1 MAQNRFLRQLEKAA
15 AAQVS
20 APVVESTEPATTESA
35 TAEASLAEADAGADA
50 PSQASETTASSR
62 FEEMEAE
69 IKKMRRS
76 HHEQGRID
84 AVTLD
89 AAQKYQ
95 ALLAD
100 PEKRAA
106 LDGSQPKADELS
118 NNAQQVM
125 DAVDPEYREVIA
137 ALTRETMENDPRII
151 AAYQKIARLEAAQQT
166 TAQAEIASAFNSFE
180 KAVPEWKDNMSAQQQ
195 QSVANLSQTGEMSL
209 VQAYEYVMD
218 VKVSKAKANDVSKP
232 PPEVNSVAGR
242 LTEKTPK
249 KFKSLHDA
257 YASAK
262 SENFKMQDR

>member
-1 MAQNRFLRQLEKAA
+1 
-15 AAQVS
+15 
-20 APVVESTEPATTESA
+20 
-35 TAEASLAEADAGADA
+35 
-50 PSQASETTASSR
+50 
-62 FEEMEAE
+62 MEAE

-106 LDGSQPKADELS
+106 LEGSQPKAEELS

-151 AAYQKIARLEAAQQT
+151 AAYQKIANLEAAQQT
-166 TAQAEIASAFNSFE
+166 TAFNAFE
-180 KAVPEWKDNMSAQQQ
+180 KAVPDWKDNMSAQQQ

-242 LTEKTPK
+242 LAEKTPK